1 MKGHSSPHIVP
12 LARQTI
18 QVLELVRAISGGS
31 KYLFPGQ
38 GPKNP
43 TMSNGTILKA
53 LERMGYK
60 QVMTGHGFRGVA
72 STILH
77 ECGHVHEHIEVQLAH
92 LKKDKVSGAYDYAK
106 YLVPRACMM
115 QDWADFLDETLRTG
129 TYKLIAPSYRIE
141 PVSPWKD
148 GTMIGKP
155 QQDDYQLGFGY
166 RLENHSECTPCVTNF
181 AASRLGRRIHQ

>member
-12 LARQTI
+12 LAHQTI
-18 QVLELVRAISGGS
+18 QVLELVRAITGKS

-43 TMSNGTILKA
+43 TMSNGTIRMA
-53 LERMGYK
+53 LQRMGYK
-60 QVMTGHGFRGVA
+60 DVMTGHGFRGVA

-77 ECGHVHEHIEVQLAH
+77 ECGHIHEHIETQLAH

-106 YLVPRACMM
+106 YLVPRTYMM

-129 TYKLIAPSYRIE
+129 VYKLIPPSYRIGRDE
-141 PVSPWKD
+141 
-148 GTMIGKP
+148 KP
-155 QQDDYQLGFGY
+155 EGERKG
-166 RLENHSECTPCVTNF
+166 
-181 AASRLGRRIHQ
+181 SRRRI